1 MCRVVWSTLSW
12 RDKRLEKKI
21 RLVAQRMAFAIC
33 LLLLLFSA
41 GCGYQLSG
49 QSSFLP
55 KDIHTIYV
63 EPFINRSRD
72 VGIEKELTTALRG
85 EFYRRGQLRVVEQ
98 SEQADAILSGV
109 VRALDSSVVSVNR
122 KDEALQYESVMTLD
136 VTLRRREPNEIIWRG
151 QGTRLTGLHSGSRA
165 AVVTSSSEFKT
176 GTLNAADV
184 RQMTDIQLTETQ
196 NREFRDQLMERFARE
211 LHQRLMEMF

>member
-1 MCRVVWSTLSW
+1 M
-12 RDKRLEKKI
+12 EKKI

-33 LLLLLFSA
+33 RLLLLFLA
-41 GCGYQLSG
+41 ACGYQLSG

-109 VRALDSSVVSVNR
+109 VRSLDSSVVSVNR

-165 AVVTSSSEFKT
+165 AVVTTSSEFKT

-184 RQMTDIQLTETQ
+184 RQMTDIQLTQTQ
-196 NREFRDQLMERFARE
+196 NTEFRDQLMERFTKE
-211 LHQRLMEMF
+211 LHQKLMEMF